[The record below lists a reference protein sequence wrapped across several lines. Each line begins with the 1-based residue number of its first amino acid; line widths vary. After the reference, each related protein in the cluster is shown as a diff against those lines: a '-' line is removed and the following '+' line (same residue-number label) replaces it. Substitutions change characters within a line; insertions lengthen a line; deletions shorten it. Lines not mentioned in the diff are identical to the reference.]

1 MTVSSEPEASFK
13 ILAPSVSSPDPL
25 AIARVQRVRKVALL
39 TALVAIIGL
48 AAVTGRTFWSD
59 AAIEGFRAAGLVLI
73 GVAIMGRAWCSL
85 YIGGRKTAEIVDRG
99 PYSVSRNPLYL
110 FSFVGALGMG
120 LQTGSLALAGLFV
133 AIAVGVFF
141 ATVKREEAWLGAAF
155 GETYDA
161 YRARTPRF
169 WPRFSGWRDVET
181 LEIRPD
187 RFLMT
192 LADGSALLL
201 AVPIF
206 AALGWLH
213 AMGWV
218 DAVFRLP

>member
-1 MTVSSEPEASFK
+1 MTASSEPEASFK
-13 ILAPSVSSPDPL
+13 ILAPSVSAPDL
-25 AIARVQRVRKVALL
+25 SAIARVQRVRKVALFA
-39 TALVAIIGL
+39 ALVAIIGL

-59 AAIEGFRAAGLVLI
+59 AAIECFGAAGLVLI

-99 PYSVSRNPLYL
+99 PYSVSRNPLYV
-110 FSFVGALGMG
+110 FSFAGAMGMG
-120 LQTGSLALAGLFV
+120 LQTGSLTLAGLFV
-133 AIAVGVFF
+133 GIAVGVFF

-155 GETYDA
+155 GETYAA
-161 YRARTPRF
+161 YQARTPRF
-169 WPRFSGWRDVET
+169 WPRFSGWRDVEM

-213 AMGWV
+213 TMGWV

>member
-1 MTVSSEPEASFK
+1 MTVSLRPEAPVTIVSPGVP
-13 ILAPSVSSPDPL
+13 APDTL
-25 AIARVQRVRKVALL
+25 AIARVQRIRKVALL
-39 TALVAIIGL
+39 AALLAVIGL
-48 AAVTGRTFWSD
+48 AAVTAPSWST
-59 AAIEGFRAAGLVLI
+59 ATIGGFRTAGLVFI
-73 GVAIMGRAWCSL
+73 GVAIVGRAWCSL

-110 FSFVGALGMG
+110 FSFAGALGMG
-120 LQTGSLALAGLFV
+120 LQTGSLTLAGLFV
-133 AIAVGVFF
+133 TIAVAVFF

-155 GETYDA
+155 GDTYAA
-161 YRARTPRF
+161 YMAQTPRF

-192 LADGSALLL
+192 LADGSAFLL

-206 AALGWLH
+206 AALAGLQ

-218 DAVFRLP
+218 NAVVRLP

>member
-1 MTVSSEPEASFK
+1 MTVFLRPEAPVT
-13 ILAPSVSSPDPL
+13 AVNPGVPAPDPL
-25 AIARVQRVRKVALL
+25 AIARVQRIRKVALL
-39 TALVAIIGL
+39 AALLAAIGL
-48 AAVTGRTFWSD
+48 AAFTGPSWSTATID
-59 AAIEGFRAAGLVLI
+59 GFRTAGLVLI
-73 GVAIMGRAWCSL
+73 GVAIIGRAWCSL

-110 FSFVGALGMG
+110 FSFAGAFGMG

-133 AIAVGVFF
+133 AIAIGVFF

-155 GETYDA
+155 GETYAA

-169 WPRFSGWRDVET
+169 WPRFSSWRDVET

-192 LADGSALLL
+192 LADGSAFLL

-206 AALGWLH
+206 AALAWLQ

-218 DAVFRLP
+218 NAVVRLP